1 MKLKFNSSL
10 LRQSRMTYS
19 HKVSVNVFF
28 VYELYPHTIND
39 GFALSD
45 GLLGAVRITEKDKN
59 NYGNCVYSGF
69 GV

>member
-10 LRQSRMTYS
+10 LRQSRVTYS
-19 HKVSVNVFF
+19 HKASVNIFI
-28 VYELYPHTIND
+28 VYELYRHTIND

-59 NYGNCVYSGF
+59 NYGNYVYSGF